1 VDFETKEA
9 KQRAVV
15 PDLTQRRKS
24 IQEISV
30 LVTPKER
37 KQKTQNLATR

>member
-1 VDFETKEA
+1 LDFEIKEA

-15 PDLTQRRKS
+15 PDLTQRRKF

-30 LVTPKER
+30 
-37 KQKTQNLATR
+37 

>member
-1 VDFETKEA
+1 MLRVDFEIKEA

-15 PDLTQRRKS
+15 SDPTPSRKS

-30 LVTPKER
+30 
-37 KQKTQNLATR
+37 